1 MSDRMRRIH
10 TIHMIGIGGA
20 GMGGI
25 AEVLLNLGYA
35 VQGSDLKHN
44 AVTRRL
50 ESLGAKVFIGHAA
63 KQAENADV
71 VVVSTAVPKDNP
83 EVELAHERRIPIVP
97 RAEMLAELMRFRHG
111 IAIAGT
117 HGKTTTTSLVASV
130 LAEGGLDPTFVIG
143 GRLNS
148 AATNARLGE
157 GRYLVAEADE
167 SDASFLHLQPIISVI
182 TNIDADHLD
191 TYEGDFNRLQQ
202 TFVEFLHHLPFYG
215 LAVLCIDDPVVAG
228 LLDDVGRPFMTYAI
242 DNEDA
247 DVRATNLHQEGA
259 ITRFDVSFNAND
271 RNAEFEVSL
280 AMPGRHNVLNALAAI
295 AVALE
300 LDVAPE
306 SIQRALEKF
315 EGVGRRFHAYGEIPA
330 GQGDSRGKA
339 LLVDDYAHHPRELA
353 ATIRAARE
361 GWPDRRLVV
370 VFQPHRFSRTRDLF
384 EDFTEVLAG
393 IDLLVMTEVYPAGEE
408 PISGA
413 DGRTLARSIRNRGKV
428 DPVFVSTLA
437 DVPAALRDLLRD
449 GDLVLTLGAGDIGS
463 FAAELPTLLEE
474 GE

>member
-50 ESLGAKVFIGHAA
+50 ESLGATIFIGHAA
-63 KQAENADV
+63 EQAENADV

-83 EVELAHERRIPIVP
+83 EVELAQEKRVPIVP

-215 LAVLCIDDPVVAG
+215 LAVLCIDDPVIAG
-228 LLDDVGRPFMTYAI
+228 LLDDVGRPFMTYGI
-242 DNEDA
+242 ENDGA
-247 DVRATNLHQEGA
+247 DVRATNLRQEGA
-259 ITRFDVSFNAND
+259 ITHFDVSFNAGG
-271 RNAEFEVSL
+271 RHEAFAVSL

-300 LDVAPE
+300 LDVDPQ
-306 SIQRALEKF
+306 SIQRALQKF
-315 EGVGRRFHAYGEIPA
+315 EGVGRRFHSYGEIPA
-330 GQGDSRGKA
+330 QGGAA

-353 ATIRAARE
+353 ATLRAARE
-361 GWPDRRLVV
+361 GWPERRLVA
-370 VFQPHRFSRTRDLF
+370 VFQPHRYSRTRDLF
-384 EDFTEVLAG
+384 EDFTEVLAE
-393 IDLLVMTEVYPAGEE
+393 IDLLVMTEVYPAGED

-413 DGRTLARSIRNRGKV
+413 DGRALARSIRNRGKV

-437 DVPAALRDLLRD
+437 DVPDTLRDLLRD

-463 FAAELPTLLEE
+463 FAAELPALLEE
-474 GE
+474 GT